1 MEVRVNRSSWVTSIP
16 LALCVVFSGLVY
28 LACDDSYRSN
38 PTGGSS
44 GNNGG
49 NGTGNSGS
57 GGDVVID
64 VDGSVPCENICSN
77 DGREVRNS
85 CNDNVITKC
94 TPDEGCLNGECI
106 ADPCKA
112 AKDGKSSLACDYW
125 AVKTALRPQQDGACF
140 AAFVA
145 NTWEKNVHIN
155 VEYNGTALNHA
166 TKPFAYI
173 PTVGAGGVVDY
184 MQYNA
189 VTGLP
194 PGQVAIL
201 FLSRYS
207 EGVSV
212 IDCPKPAALP
222 DETGFSGTGIGK
234 AFHITTDF
242 PVTAYQMVPFNGGS
256 AQVTSATLLLPTS
269 AWGTNY
275 IAINA
280 YKAIPDPMPPANPIG
295 GYPSLVVLATEDA
308 TKVTLL
314 PKAAIVGGPGVAAAT
329 ANTPVSYMLNSGQF
343 LQITQ
348 PAELTGS
355 PLESDKPVGVFGAS
369 TCMRVPTG
377 KLDCDS
383 GQQQLPPV
391 NALGSEYVAV
401 RYKSRNASEEQGLWR
416 LVGVVDGTE
425 LTWSPIKPPNAPTK
439 LMLGEVVEF
448 EDPGPFVVRAQD
460 GKHPFY
466 LGAYMTGSAD
476 FAGVGDPEW
485 HNVVPPQQYLRRYV
499 LFTDPTYPES
509 SLVVVRVRSKQTK
522 NFEPVTLKCRG
533 EVMGWTPIG
542 DGTGD
547 YEWTRVNLVTGN
559 FVNVEGCS
567 NGPHEMSSE
576 APFGVTVWGW
586 GTTQQTLRVSY
597 AYPAGAGFKPINEI
611 VVPPAPK

>member
-1 MEVRVNRSSWVTSIP
+1 MNRSSWLTSIP
-16 LALCVVFSGLVY
+16 LGLCVGFSGLMY
-28 LACDDSYRSN
+28 AACDDSYRSDSA
-38 PTGGSS
+38 GGS
-44 GNNGG
+44 GGNGG
-49 NGTGNSGS
+49 NGSTASSGLAGM
-57 GGDVVID
+57 GGSFFDPD
-64 VDGSVPCENICSN
+64 ASPCMPICSN
-77 DGREVRNS
+77 DGREVRDS
-85 CNDNVITKC
+85 CNDKVITAC
-94 TPDEGCLNGECI
+94 TPDEGCLNGACV

-112 AKDGKSSLACDYW
+112 AEDAKSSLACDYW

-145 NTWEKNVHIN
+145 NTWEKNVHISL
-155 VEYNGTALNHA
+155 EYGGMAINHA
-166 TKPFAYI
+166 TKPYAYI

-184 MQYNA
+184 TPYDA
-189 VTGLP
+189 VGGLP
-194 PGQVAIL
+194 PGNVAIL

-212 IDCPKPAALP
+212 IDCPRPAALP

-234 AFHITTDF
+234 AFHIKTDY

-269 AWGTNY
+269 AWGKNY

-295 GYPSLVVLATEDA
+295 GYPSLVVVAKEDA
-308 TKVTLL
+308 TKVTIL
-314 PKAAIVGGPGVAAAT
+314 PKAAIKAGPGVAGSMP
-329 ANTPVSYMLNSGQF
+329 NMPVSYMLNAGQF

-348 PAELTGS
+348 PEELTGS
-355 PLESDKPVGVFGAS
+355 PMESDKPVGVFGAS
-369 TCMRVPTG
+369 TCMRVPTD

-401 RYKSRNASEEQGLWR
+401 RYKNRGATEEQGRWR
-416 LVGVVDGTE
+416 LVGVVDGTT
-425 LTWSPIKPPNAPTK
+425 LTWSPTKPPNAPNTLK
-439 LMLGEVVEF
+439 LGEVVEF

-460 GKHPFY
+460 GDHPFY

-476 FAGVGDPEW
+476 FGGVGDPEW

-499 LFTDPTYPES
+499 LFTDPTYPET
-509 SLVVVRVRSKQTK
+509 SLVVIRVRSKDTK
-522 NFEPVTLKCRG
+522 MFEPVNLKCRG
-533 EVMGWTPIG
+533 DLTGWMPLG
-542 DGTGD
+542 DGAGD

-559 FVNVEGCS
+559 FMNVDQCT
-567 NGPHEMSSE
+567 NGPQEMSSA

-586 GTTQQTLRVSY
+586 GTMSIQQSLRVSY